1 MPAHRYGKINHMASK
16 VTCGLWVVSSI
27 KWLHLS
33 RHSLLVI
40 CRVSTKKF
48 VLVYSIE
55 YHFNI
60 RMICSQLLLLSWNL
74 IPKRDL
80 IQNSFFQILLSINIT
95 KELLIH
101 SQRKNSILT
110 LYCKLSSTILVTW
123 KVSKIIFLRPTTFRR
138 RKKKV
143 KLLKVAEV
151 LEKYHNLRKKKTTR
165 KLSWKKNR
173 KEKNFKK
180 TRINWKSTFK
190 REDKWSKK
198 KEKNNSST

>member
-1 MPAHRYGKINHMASK
+1 MPVHRFGKISLMEWK
-16 VTCGLWVVSSI
+16 VTCGVLDVSSTR
-27 KWLHLS
+27 WQLLS
-33 RHSLLVI
+33 LHSLQEIYQV
-40 CRVSTKKF
+40 CTKKF

-80 IQNSFFQILLSINIT
+80 IQNSFFQILLSINTT

-151 LEKYHNLRKKKTTR
+151 SEKYQNRRKKKTTR
-165 KLSWKKNR
+165 KLRWKRNR
-173 KEKNFKK
+173 KEKNSKK
-180 TRINWKSTFK
+180 TRINWKSIFK

-198 KEKNNSST
+198 KEKNN